1 MQTEQLERSA
11 SLEGQKAILTFV
23 RTMLGGL
30 QGREDPENPL
40 PSGPWDPVIRTALE
54 RLDILGLQR
63 ESLRGA
69 LANLLA
75 QTPEI
80 HDVIGGRR
88 VFGSHAALNPQPL
101 PPRFAFLL
109 EAAQVVIDR
118 AELLQEIAD
127 AVRESERQDPAASRY
142 VTRFVDDVCGNG
154 FRLKF
159 PRPGPRPWWFA
170 DALSGTDLVVLAAHF
185 GAAAK
190 TAFDPALGESFEAAG
205 AQLAEA
211 GLSRM

>member
-11 SLEGQKAILTFV
+11 SLEGQKAVMAFV

-40 PSGPWDPVIRTALE
+40 PPGPWDPVIRTALE
-54 RLDILGLQR
+54 RLDVLGLQR
-63 ESLRGA
+63 EFLRGA

-88 VFGSHAALNPQPL
+88 AFGSHVALNPQPL

-109 EAAQVVIDR
+109 EVAQVVVDR
-118 AELLQEIAD
+118 AELLQELAD
-127 AVRESERQDPAASRY
+127 TVRESKEQNPAGSY
-142 VTRFVDDVCGNG
+142 VTRFADDICGNG

-185 GAAAK
+185 GAAAE
-190 TAFDPALGESFEAAG
+190 TAFDPVLGQSFEAAG
-205 AQLAEA
+205 TRLAET